1 MRRRIDVLVLKDLL
15 WILIIESKR
24 AEFSLKVGIPQA
36 LSYMLRAPNQDL
48 PLYGLVTN
56 GTDFVFL
63 ILLFQDVPR
72 YARSRQF
79 VLGQNHEL
87 DRVLQILKRMGEIMS

>member
-1 MRRRIDVLVLKDLL
+1 MVAERSKIDMLV
-15 WILIIESKR
+15 R
-24 AEFSLKVGIPQA
+24 YA
-36 LSYMLRAPNQDL
+36 LSDYIGEAIASSEIEQLLAAPQRNC

-63 ILLFQDVPR
+63 KLSVQEVPR

-79 VLGQNHEL
+79 VLEQDHDLEQ
-87 DRVLQILKRMGEIMS
+87 VLQILKRLAEIVGQEEN

>member
-1 MRRRIDVLVLKDLL
+1 MLA
-15 WILIIESKR
+15 S
-24 AEFSLKVGIPQA
+24 PQVE
-36 LSYMLRAPNQDL
+36 M

-63 ILLFQDVPR
+63 KLLFQDVPR

-79 VLGQNHEL
+79 VLGQDHDLE
-87 DRVLQILKRMGEIMS
+87 RVLQIMKQLANIVGQMKS

>member
-1 MRRRIDVLVLKDLL
+1 ML
-15 WILIIESKR
+15 
-24 AEFSLKVGIPQA
+24 AAPQ
-36 LSYMLRAPNQDL
+36 RGL

-63 ILLFQDVPR
+63 KLLRQDHPL

-79 VLGQNHEL
+79 ILAQDHDLEQ
-87 DRVLQILKRMGEIMS
+87 VLQILKRLAGIVAQL